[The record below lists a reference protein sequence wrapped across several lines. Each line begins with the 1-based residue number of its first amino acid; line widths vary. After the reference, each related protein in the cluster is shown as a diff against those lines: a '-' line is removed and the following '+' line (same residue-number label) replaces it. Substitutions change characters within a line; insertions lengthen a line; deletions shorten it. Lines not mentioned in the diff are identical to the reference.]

1 LHLPLLL
8 QGCLGLSMRI
18 SAFKYKLMVFA
29 LTSFITGLFGA
40 LYAHYVGMLST
51 KMLSMDVFTILMIMM
66 VIGGIG
72 KYPGVVVGAVITVT
86 LSQLLAPL
94 GMYRPLIMGA
104 IVVVLVLF
112 LRDGIISPIIR
123 LLSSRQRVVVEEE

>member
-1 LHLPLLL
+1 
-8 QGCLGLSMRI
+8 
-18 SAFKYKLMVFA
+18 
-29 LTSFITGLFGA
+29 
-40 LYAHYVGMLST
+40 
-51 KMLSMDVFTILMIMM
+51 MLSMDVFTILMIMM